1 MPPLYPA
8 GLSGAGL
15 LLLRFSVAGSL
26 VAISQPFDTMGDV
39 GQILVLAGAA
49 ALGIGFSVRAIA
61 LVTLVIVPGE
71 LAGQTVSVL
80 LGSLHTAIALALTF
94 TGAGAYSADARLFGR
109 RRINLDDDTS
119 E

>member
-1 MPPLYPA
+1 
-8 GLSGAGL
+8 
-15 LLLRFSVAGSL
+15 
-26 VAISQPFDTMGDV
+26 
-39 GQILVLAGAA
+39 
-49 ALGIGFSVRAIA
+49 
-61 LVTLVIVPGE
+61 VIVPGE